1 MSRCLENLLLA
12 EQDFGD
18 HRGSSWTLD
27 EIETGLE
34 GNITIAEGILFA
46 KAFIDPYCLPH
57 LLNTHTPPWC
67 WALSFLVICSM
78 DNALLLLCSVQV
90 SMPLVL
96 LWMPSSPAVR
106 QGYVLHV
113 EIHGWSPF
121 LTSNPWAGTPTS
133 HLNTHT
139 HKHTQ
144 RWGLFLQVLSL
155 IWESSTSSMTL
166 IALPWPQWKFVGRKL
181 HQRFPTPCIWV
192 LQSTPSSTC
201 LESLNCSAVFL
212 LWNSSPTFYCTL

>member
-1 MSRCLENLLLA
+1 MDPILAFIHLQLDLKLDLVPETQDTWSSWRDPKSMSRCLENLLLA

-90 SMPLVL
+90 NMPLVL

-139 HKHTQ
+139 HTQ
-144 RWGLFLQVLSL
+144 TYAELRVISAGSL
-155 IWESSTSSMTL
+155 PHMG
-166 IALPWPQWKFVGRKL
+166 V
-181 HQRFPTPCIWV
+181 
-192 LQSTPSSTC
+192 
-201 LESLNCSAVFL
+201 
-212 LWNSSPTFYCTL
+212 